1 MSEKIVGFGEEN
13 IKMPEQR
20 TDKKRCFIITPIG
33 NDNDSIRRHI
43 DGIIDAAIKP
53 ALEPDYEVVAAHK
66 ITETGTITKQIIKEI
81 YQDELAIANLT
92 GNNPNVMYELAVRY
106 CLGKPVLTIAEK
118 GTSLPFDVMPERTIF
133 YINDPQGSLDLKEA
147 IKSYVLNIDLT
158 RVESPIHAILKEI
171 DADAEAL
178 SLVKSSLKE
187 ATAQDSTSE
196 ILMHI
201 LNKLDR
207 LEKITE
213 RSQVEKGERERG
225 YRYACEII
233 MENFDPK
240 IVEEEKRTSLAEKLI
255 DLPFPLRLREY
266 SFSPNLIEVAFEGSS
281 QIPSDS
287 FKEWLKIIVETS
299 GLGEIRDVRIRRMR
313 IS

>member
-1 MSEKIVGFGEEN
+1 
-13 IKMPEQR
+13 MPEQR

-240 IVEEEKRTSLAEKLI
+240 IVEEEKRTSLTEKLI
-255 DLPFPLRLREY
+255 DSPFPLRLREY
-266 SFSPNLIEVAFEGSS
+266 SLSPNLIEVAFEGSS
-281 QIPSDS
+281 QVLSDS
-287 FKEWLKIIVETS
+287 LKEWLKTVVEIS
-299 GLGEIRDVRIRRMR
+299 GLGEVRDTRVRRMR
-313 IS
+313 IG

>member
-1 MSEKIVGFGEEN
+1 
-13 IKMPEQR
+13 MPEQR
-20 TDKKRCFIITPIG
+20 TDKKRCFIIKPIG

-133 YINDPQGSLDLKEA
+133 YINDPKGSLDLKAA
-147 IKSYVLNIDLT
+147 IRKYVANLDISKKG
-158 RVESPIHAILKEI
+158 SPIHDIIHEI
-171 DADAEAL
+171 DADAEVL
-178 SLVKSSLKE
+178 SIVKSSPKGNL
-187 ATAQDSTSE
+187 TQGSTDE

-201 LNKLDR
+201 LKKLDQ
-207 LEKITE
+207 LEKMTE
-213 RSQVEKGERERG
+213 RTQIEVLDSERE
-225 YRYACEII
+225 YRYQCRVILESLDPDVVDEGKKESLRDKLISAPLPLQMMRLRFLPNAIKIDFRGNDLLPGEII
-233 MENFDPK
+233 QQWLSNA
-240 IVEEEKRTSLAEKLI
+240 VEA
-255 DLPFPLRLREY
+255 
-266 SFSPNLIEVAFEGSS
+266 
-281 QIPSDS
+281 
-287 FKEWLKIIVETS
+287 S
-299 GLGEIRDVRIRRMR
+299 GFGRVKNVMVQRV
-313 IS
+313 

>member
-1 MSEKIVGFGEEN
+1 M
-13 IKMPEQR
+13 
-20 TDKKRCFIITPIG
+20 
-33 NDNDSIRRHI
+33 
-43 DGIIDAAIKP
+43 
-53 ALEPDYEVVAAHK
+53 
-66 ITETGTITKQIIKEI
+66 
-81 YQDELAIANLT
+81 
-92 GNNPNVMYELAVRY
+92 
-106 CLGKPVLTIAEK
+106 
-118 GTSLPFDVMPERTIF
+118 
-133 YINDPQGSLDLKEA
+133 
-147 IKSYVLNIDLT
+147 T

-213 RSQVEKGERERG
+213 RSQVEKGERERC

-255 DLPFPLRLREY
+255 DSPFPLRLREY
-266 SFSPNLIEVAFEGSS
+266 SFLPNLIEVAFEGSS

-287 FKEWLKIIVETS
+287 FKEWLKIVVETS
-299 GLGEIRDVRIRRMR
+299 GLGEIRDVRIGRMR

>member
-1 MSEKIVGFGEEN
+1 
-13 IKMPEQR
+13 MPEQR

-255 DLPFPLRLREY
+255 DSPFPLRLREY
-266 SFSPNLIEVAFEGSS
+266 SLSPNLIEVAFEGSS
-281 QIPSDS
+281 QVLSDS
-287 FKEWLKIIVETS
+287 LKEWLKTVVEIS
-299 GLGEIRDVRIRRMR
+299 SLGEVRDTRVRRMR
-313 IS
+313 IG

>member
-1 MSEKIVGFGEEN
+1 
-13 IKMPEQR
+13 MPEQR

-147 IKSYVLNIDLT
+147 IKSYDPSYYIMKMELAKGKRKRDGPVRVLYRPHRSNVSQERNKKESRQLT
-158 RVESPIHAILKEI
+158 
-171 DADAEAL
+171 
-178 SLVKSSLKE
+178 
-187 ATAQDSTSE
+187 
-196 ILMHI
+196 
-201 LNKLDR
+201 
-207 LEKITE
+207 LETLFH
-213 RSQVEKGERERG
+213 QVEH
-225 YRYACEII
+225 C
-233 MENFDPK
+233 PQQ
-240 IVEEEKRTSLAEKLI
+240 S
-255 DLPFPLRLREY
+255 
-266 SFSPNLIEVAFEGSS
+266 NL
-281 QIPSDS
+281 
-287 FKEWLKIIVETS
+287 
-299 GLGEIRDVRIRRMR
+299 
-313 IS
+313 

>member
-1 MSEKIVGFGEEN
+1 
-13 IKMPEQR
+13 MPEQR

-118 GTSLPFDVMPERTIF
+118 GTSLPFDVMPEWTIF
-133 YINDPQGSLDLKEA
+133 YINDTRKFGLERGY
-147 IKSYVLNIDLT
+147 KSYVLNIDLT

-196 ILMHI
+196 ILMH
-201 LNKLDR
+201 
-207 LEKITE
+207 
-213 RSQVEKGERERG
+213 
-225 YRYACEII
+225 
-233 MENFDPK
+233 M
-240 IVEEEKRTSLAEKLI
+240 
-255 DLPFPLRLREY
+255 
-266 SFSPNLIEVAFEGSS
+266 
-281 QIPSDS
+281 
-287 FKEWLKIIVETS
+287 
-299 GLGEIRDVRIRRMR
+299 
-313 IS
+313 

>member
-1 MSEKIVGFGEEN
+1 MISQTTRYTLAYSSAASDVY
-13 IKMPEQR
+13 
-20 TDKKRCFIITPIG
+20 KR
-33 NDNDSIRRHI
+33 
-43 DGIIDAAIKP
+43 
-53 ALEPDYEVVAAHK
+53 
-66 ITETGTITKQIIKEI
+66 Q
-81 YQDELAIANLT
+81 
-92 GNNPNVMYELAVRY
+92 
-106 CLGKPVLTIAEK
+106 
-118 GTSLPFDVMPERTIF
+118 
-133 YINDPQGSLDLKEA
+133 
-147 IKSYVLNIDLT
+147 VLNIDLT

-255 DLPFPLRLREY
+255 DSPFPLRLREY

-287 FKEWLKIIVETS
+287 FKEWLKIVVETS

>member
-1 MSEKIVGFGEEN
+1 
-13 IKMPEQR
+13 MPEQR

-213 RSQVEKGERERG
+213 RSQVEKGERERC

-255 DLPFPLRLREY
+255 DSPFQLRLREY
-266 SFSPNLIEVAFEGSS
+266 SFLPNLIEVAFEGSS
-281 QIPSDS
+281 QIPWDS
-287 FKEWLKIIVETS
+287 FKEWLKIVVETS
-299 GLGEIRDVRIRRMR
+299 GLGEIRDVRIGRMR

>member
-1 MSEKIVGFGEEN
+1 
-13 IKMPEQR
+13 MPEQR

-201 LNKLDR
+201 LKKLDR
-207 LEKITE
+207 LEKKTE
-213 RSQVEKGERERG
+213 RTQVEKGERERC

-255 DLPFPLRLREY
+255 DSPFPLRLREY
-266 SFSPNLIEVAFEGSS
+266 SFLPNLIEVAFEGSS
-281 QIPSDS
+281 QIPCDS
-287 FKEWLKIIVETS
+287 FKEWLKIVVETS
-299 GLGEIRDVRIRRMR
+299 GLGEIRDVRIGRMR